1 MKNYLRIP
9 IFILILLSSCKKDV
23 EVTTDYVIGKNHY
36 TTVVDNKT
44 REYYVHIPSNYN
56 ENTPLPV
63 VFMLHGSSG
72 NGKKFY
78 NISGWKEVGEAEGI
92 ITVYPSS
99 GKYCIE
105 QDGEIKNT
113 TKWNVLYPNY
123 SYCSGDEPLDDI
135 KFLRKIV
142 EELHDRFSI
151 KSNNIYLVGFSNG
164 GQMAFRCA
172 VEMGDVFAAI
182 LESAGSSPTQYYQF
196 NAIRQD
202 MPISFQVGN
211 SDPKFFGEGVVIPLT
226 ELDSLITTNPNFT
239 ALIENHT
246 NTFNFENNYTITGDA
261 SILTATF
268 KSDPFL
274 NNRVFNIIF
283 IDGLEHNYPNGINH
297 PIMGAAMNWNWL
309 KQYSLP

>member
-1 MKNYLRIP
+1 MKSTLFVI
-9 IFILILLSSCKKDV
+9 IFIAILLSSCKQET

-36 TTVVDNKT
+36 TTVVDTKT
-44 REYYVHIPSNYN
+44 REYFVHIPSNYN
-56 ENTPLPV
+56 KNTPLPV

-78 NISGWKEVGEAEGI
+78 NISGWKEVGETEGI
-92 ITVYPSS
+92 ITVFPSS
-99 GKYCIE
+99 GNYCIE

-182 LESAGSSPTQYYQF
+182 LESAGSAPTQYYQF

-202 MPISFQVGN
+202 MPISFQLGN

-226 ELDSLITTNPNFT
+226 ELDNLLTTNPNFT

-268 KSDPFL
+268 KSNPFL

-283 IDGLEHNYPNGINH
+283 IDGLGHNYPNGINH